1 MNEIRELAE
10 TEVETVVGGSP
21 LVNVPINIQN
31 TIQTNLPIQNAVAI
45 GIGGGPVT
53 AGNLIG
59 GLTNGSFG
67 FQL

>member
-10 TEVETVVGGSP
+10 MEVETVSGGSP

-31 TIQTNLPIQNAVAI
+31 TIQTNLPIQTAVAI
-45 GIGGGPVT
+45 GIGSPAS

>member
-10 TEVETVVGGSP
+10 MEIEAVSGGSP

-31 TIQTNLPIQNAVAI
+31 TIQTNLPVQTAVAI
-45 GIGGGPVT
+45 GLGVPAS